1 MANGRRSEEKR
12 SRGTRDVPAL
22 DKRSCEHAQRSSL
35 PQYQSFSKHKRHM
48 DPRKRATLM
57 PFALS
62 SSKHKAQIAKSI
74 AQELFAALGI
84 ESPLNDVEQVLVD
97 RYGMS
102 EQRYRSEKIML
113 TAFAME
119 GALLEIAERD
129 HTQVAALA
137 NVEWARLMT
146 EVLNNKGHDATRE
159 FMARFAAYK
168 KALDTDKVAE
178 GGLMIAL
185 PLAFSTR
192 VIGANESARPF
203 LVALVSATY
212 AGAVSAVYVIFKD
225 ETVKL

>member
-1 MANGRRSEEKR
+1 
-12 SRGTRDVPAL
+12 
-22 DKRSCEHAQRSSL
+22 
-35 PQYQSFSKHKRHM
+35 
-48 DPRKRATLM
+48 M

-129 HTQVAALA
+129 HT
-137 NVEWARLMT
+137 
-146 EVLNNKGHDATRE
+146 
-159 FMARFAAYK
+159 
-168 KALDTDKVAE
+168 
-178 GGLMIAL
+178 
-185 PLAFSTR
+185 
-192 VIGANESARPF
+192 
-203 LVALVSATY
+203 
-212 AGAVSAVYVIFKD
+212 
-225 ETVKL
+225 